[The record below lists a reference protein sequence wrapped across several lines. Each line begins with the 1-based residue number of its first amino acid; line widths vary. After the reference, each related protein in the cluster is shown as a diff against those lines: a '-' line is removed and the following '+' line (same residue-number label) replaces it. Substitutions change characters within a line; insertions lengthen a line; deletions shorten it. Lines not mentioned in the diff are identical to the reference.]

1 MMKNDTLLFGV
12 VYENVKPFLDEY
24 FKSLDNQ
31 TEINFDLLI
40 LNDGYNDKI
49 PDCRINNIIINVE
62 KNETPAQIRQFGIQY
77 AIENKYKNL
86 IFTDTDD
93 DYSENYVESFIAGL
107 DKSDFIYSN
116 IVPVDNKGCAV
127 KSNFIMSDYTKQY
140 KDIIKYN
147 FIGLGC
153 SAVRSEIIREI
164 NIPSDIIAVDWFL
177 YTILLLNG
185 FAGKLVEN
193 ASVYYRQ
200 HYNNT
205 VGGLKQLDRVRLL
218 KGIDIK
224 EKHYRYIY
232 NYCLENGYNSA
243 AKEYDLKYHE
253 ILKLKSMLKEKK
265 FLKKYIN
272 IINMNMGE
280 IYNGWW
286 SEIITLKE
294 FEKYE
299 NTINQ
304 TKISI

>member
-1 MMKNDTLLFGV
+1 MENNDTLLIGV
-12 VYENVKPFLDEY
+12 VFDGVKPYLNKYIE
-24 FKSLDNQ
+24 SLNNQ
-31 TEINFDLLI
+31 STTNFDLLI
-40 LNDGYNDKI
+40 LDDGYEEDI
-49 PDCRINNIIINVE
+49 PDNKINNHVINIL
-62 KNETPAQIRQFGIQY
+62 NNQTPAQIREFGINY
-77 AIENKYKNL
+77 AIKNNYKNI

-93 DYSENYVESFIAGL
+93 YYSKNYVESLTPGL
-107 DKSDFIYSN
+107 KNHDFVYSN
-116 IVPVDNKGCAV
+116 IVPVDNKGI
-127 KSNFIMSDYTKQY
+127 SINNYFSLPHETKRYEQV
-140 KDIIKYN
+140 IKYN

-177 YTILLLNG
+177 YTTLLLNG

-299 NTINQ
+299 NTIN
-304 TKISI
+304 